1 MREKSAVLVARHRPV
16 DRTLLVLAALAIAAA
31 VASSVSFRSASTAA
45 PGAPSVVDERRTTT
59 PEGMDTAP
67 ARGPA
72 EAAPATGTAND
83 APLPT
88 LMLPQ
93 RDGAPQPGAAPGA
106 SAGTADPAAPLAP
119 GSAPASREGTGRPEL
134 VTDGLPY
141 TVPPPPPDPKPE
153 LRQ

>member
-1 MREKSAVLVARHRPV
+1 MREKSAVLVARHRTI

-31 VASSVSFRSASTAA
+31 VASSVSFRAASPPA
-45 PGAPSVVDERRTTT
+45 PGGPSVVDEPRTTT
-59 PEGMDTAP
+59 PEGMETAP

-83 APLPT
+83 APHPALV
-88 LMLPQ
+88 LPQ
-93 RDGAPQPGAAPGA
+93 RDGAPQPDAAPGT